1 MKTTD
6 EFLSAAEQRIANYPA
21 VAALY
26 QQGDPRI
33 KANLAAIA
41 AMLSMYSQM
50 QDTAAS
56 EPFTM
61 ARDVTVLASAA
72 VKGVLPFGA
81 GQRSTLLVTN
91 TTDSVLVVSP
101 GRRLLDP
108 QGRVHVVTVG
118 ASVAAQGAASITVAQ
133 EVTTT
138 ILHQVTE
145 SKPFYSIDVPA
156 PDTGYLAAISVVD
169 SLANT
174 FAYRPAF
181 ANTEVN
187 ERAYTIESDEN
198 RQLSVRFGASAIA
211 GYQPSPGEQILVA
224 VTQTEGEISLAAN
237 ASFVFEYTPTKA
249 ESGATIVLTAVLS
262 AGSAPMDIATMR
274 EVISYPSLYDES
286 AVYLGE
292 FDFLLRRN
300 LPAFRFLSVWNER
313 VEETVRGANV
323 KNMNTIFVAALMD
336 SEDTSTL
343 QADIK
348 RVIERADDSYKV
360 TFVPVAETVI
370 PITVNLEV
378 PTVYDED
385 TVRAAARDLI
395 LAQYGRESAW
405 AKRGR
410 GRILYKTITKL
421 LYDNVAACQA
431 ENADIQVVVSDAAT
445 ILPESYRYIS
455 EASITVT
462 VESPRE

>member
-6 EFLSAAEQRIANYPA
+6 EFLSAAEKRIANYPA

-33 KANLAAIA
+33 RANLAAMA

-72 VKGVLPFGA
+72 VKGVLPFGT

-91 TTDSVLVVSP
+91 ATDTAFMVSP
-101 GRRLLDP
+101 GKRLLDP
-108 QGRVHVVTVG
+108 QGRIHVVTVG
-118 ASVAAQGAASITVAQ
+118 ATVPAQGSASITVAQ

-138 ILHQVTE
+138 ITHEVTE
-145 SKPFYSIDVPA
+145 SKPFYSIDVA
-156 PDTGYLAAISVVD
+156 TPDTGYIASIKVVD

-174 FAYRPAF
+174 FAYSPAF
-181 ANTEVN
+181 ANTEVD

-211 GYQPSPGEQILVA
+211 GYQPVAGEQILVA
-224 VTQTEGEISLAAN
+224 VTQTEGEITLAAN
-237 ASFVFEYTPTKA
+237 APFVFEYTPTKA
-249 ESGATIVLTAVLS
+249 ESGATIVLTAVVS

-313 VEETVRGANV
+313 VEEAVRGSNV
-323 KNMNTIFVAALMD
+323 ENINKLFVAALMD
-336 SEDTSTL
+336 GEDVATL

-348 RVIERADDSYKV
+348 RVIARADDSYNV
-360 TFVPVAETVI
+360 AFVPVAETAI
-370 PITVNLEV
+370 PVTVMLQV

-395 LAQYGRESAW
+395 LAKYGRESAW

-421 LYDNVAACQA
+421 LYDNIPACQA
-431 ENADIQVVVSDAAT
+431 ENADIQVVVSDAGT
-445 ILPESYRYIS
+445 ILPESYRYVS
-455 EASITVT
+455 EASLTVN
-462 VESPRE
+462 VEPPSE